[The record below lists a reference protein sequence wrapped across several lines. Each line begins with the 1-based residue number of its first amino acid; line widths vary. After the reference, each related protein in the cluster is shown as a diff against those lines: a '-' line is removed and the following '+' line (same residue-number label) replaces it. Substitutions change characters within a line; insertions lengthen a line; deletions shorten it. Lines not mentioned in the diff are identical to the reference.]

1 MNKRLLEINTNL
13 IAFNTVSE
21 KENIA
26 CSDYIANILDP
37 LGFEVIRDQFIDSHG
52 TKKEQVIASTGPD
65 CEGGLILSG
74 HIDTVPFE
82 NQAGWTKDALKLQL
96 EDGKFY
102 GRGTCDMKVFIG
114 QCLNVAERIDLK
126 KLQKPM
132 HFVFTADEEVGC
144 LGAKRLSE
152 NFESL
157 LNRKALPQRA
167 IIGEPT
173 SFNIVNTHKGIAHF
187 NIVINGKGGHS
198 SRPDRGQNAIET
210 LGAIIEIIKKLNKR
224 YESEMDEGLRD
235 VFPDFP
241 YNHLHMATVDGG
253 LALNMI
259 PEQVDLA
266 LSYRSFPTE
275 NPKKVFNDIVNEL
288 KEFKNIEF
296 KNLFLTP
303 GMPLSLNEEL
313 EKALRSEF
321 NKDKSE
327 SVSFTTDGG
336 YIKMLGIETY
346 VCGPGDI
353 KEAHTPDEFISEN
366 DFFRGADHIENLCN
380 QLLF

>member
-1 MNKRLLEINTNL
+1 
-13 IAFNTVSE
+13 
-21 KENIA
+21 
-26 CSDYIANILDP
+26 
-37 LGFEVIRDQFIDSHG
+37 
-52 TKKEQVIASTGPD
+52 
-65 CEGGLILSG
+65 
-74 HIDTVPFE
+74 
-82 NQAGWTKDALKLQL
+82 
-96 EDGKFY
+96 
-102 GRGTCDMKVFIG
+102 
-114 QCLNVAERIDLK
+114 
-126 KLQKPM
+126 
-132 HFVFTADEEVGC
+132 
-144 LGAKRLSE
+144 
-152 NFESL
+152 
-157 LNRKALPQRA
+157 
-167 IIGEPT
+167 
-173 SFNIVNTHKGIAHF
+173 
-187 NIVINGKGGHS
+187 
-198 SRPDRGQNAIET
+198 
-210 LGAIIEIIKKLNKR
+210 
-224 YESEMDEGLRD
+224 MDEGLRD

-366 DFFRGADHIENLCN
+366 DFYRGADHIENLCN

>member
-157 LNRKALPQRA
+157 LNRKALPKRA

-366 DFFRGADHIENLCN
+366 DFYRGADHIENLCN

>member
-1 MNKRLLEINTNL
+1 MNKRLLNINTDL
-13 IAFNTVSE
+13 IAFNTVSA

-37 LGFEVIRDQFIDSHG
+37 LGFEVIRDKFIDSHG
-52 TKKEQVIASTGPD
+52 TKKEQVIASIGPD

-82 NQAGWTKDALKLQL
+82 KQAGWTKDALKLQL
-96 EDGKFY
+96 EDGKYY

-114 QCLNVAERIDLK
+114 QCLYVAEKLDLK
-126 KLQKPM
+126 KLKKPL

-157 LNRKALPQRA
+157 LKRKVIPKRA

-187 NIVINGKGGHS
+187 SIVINGKGGHS
-198 SRPDRGQNAIET
+198 SRPDRGDNAIET
-210 LGAIIEIIKKLNKR
+210 LGSIIEIIKQLNKK
-224 YESEMDEGLRD
+224 YESEMNEDLRNI
-235 VFPDFP
+235 FPDFP
-241 YNHLHMATVDGG
+241 YNHLHMAIVNGG

-259 PEQVDLA
+259 PEDVELA
-266 LSYRSFPTE
+266 LSYRSFPSE
-275 NPKKVFNDIVNEL
+275 DPKKVFNDIQYLL
-288 KEFKNIEF
+288 KDFKSIEY

-303 GMPLSLNEEL
+303 GMPISLNEEL
-313 EKALRSEF
+313 EKALQKEF
-321 NKDKSE
+321 NKTKTE
-327 SVSFTTDGG
+327 SVSFATDGG

-353 KEAHTPDEFISEN
+353 KEAHTPNEFISEK
-366 DFFRGADHIENLCN
+366 DFYEGADHIENLCN
-380 QLLF
+380 RLLF